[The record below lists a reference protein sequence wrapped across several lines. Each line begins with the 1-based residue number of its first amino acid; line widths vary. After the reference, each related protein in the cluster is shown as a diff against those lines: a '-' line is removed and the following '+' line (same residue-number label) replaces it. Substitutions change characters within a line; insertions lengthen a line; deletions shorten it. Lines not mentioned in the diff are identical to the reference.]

1 MANLQRRPQQ
11 EPDVSIYDPDCA
23 VYTPELIRSW
33 VNNLDAC
40 PEFCE
45 RLANGFFKLIPYYY
59 AREDGTFPDPPE
71 FWQRNLLSYSFYL
84 GLGVTI
90 FNRQLA
96 QYLLFGL
103 TEGPSKVALLLFSE
117 VKRVGCPDKVQQWH
131 HAVNVLTYLTETI
144 SPETTGP
151 DADAEL
157 VRERMPVAGLTPAI
171 RLGFNDPEFAGALF
185 EGAVDEKEK
194 CGDEEL
200 VARIEWMKE
209 FIFNAHS
216 QEETY
221 LTN

>member
-1 MANLQRRPQQ
+1 MSNLKRKPQQ
-11 EPDVSIYDPDCA
+11 EPDVSIYDPECA
-23 VYTPELIRSW
+23 VHSPELIRSW
-33 VNNLDAC
+33 VHSLDAC

-45 RLANGFFKLIPYYY
+45 RLADGFFKLIPNYY

-90 FNRQLA
+90 FNRQFA
-96 QYLLFGL
+96 QYLLYGL
-103 TEGPSKVALLLFSE
+103 TEGSSKVALLLFSE

-131 HAVNVLTYLTETI
+131 HAVNVLTHMTEVI

-157 VRERMPVAGLTPAI
+157 VRERMPIAGFTPAI
-171 RLGFNDPEFAGALF
+171 RLGFNDPEFARALFQGAL
-185 EGAVDEKEK
+185 DEKEK

-200 VARIEWMKE
+200 AERIKWIKATILDSFIKNQARSS
-209 FIFNAHS
+209 N
-216 QEETY
+216 
-221 LTN
+221 

>member
-1 MANLQRRPQQ
+1 MSNLKRKPQQ
-11 EPDVSIYDPDCA
+11 EPDVSIYDPECA
-23 VYTPELIRSW
+23 VHSPELIRSW
-33 VNNLDAC
+33 VHSLDAC

-45 RLANGFFKLIPYYY
+45 RLADGFFKLIPNYY

-90 FNRQLA
+90 FNRQFA
-96 QYLLFGL
+96 QYLLYGL
-103 TEGPSKVALLLFSE
+103 TEGSSKVALLLFSE
-117 VKRVGCPDKVQQWH
+117 VKRVGCPGKVQQWH

-157 VRERMPVAGLTPAI
+157 VRERMPIAGFTPAI
-171 RLGFNDPEFAGALF
+171 RLGFNDPEFARALFQGAL
-185 EGAVDEKEK
+185 DEKEK

-200 VARIEWMKE
+200 AERIKWIKATILDSFIKNQARSS
-209 FIFNAHS
+209 N
-216 QEETY
+216 
-221 LTN
+221 